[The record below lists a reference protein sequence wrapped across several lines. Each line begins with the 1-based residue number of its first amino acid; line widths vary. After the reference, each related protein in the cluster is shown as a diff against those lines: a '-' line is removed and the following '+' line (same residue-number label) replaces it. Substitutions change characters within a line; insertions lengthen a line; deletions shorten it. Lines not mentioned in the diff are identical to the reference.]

1 MTRRTEAQEIAAH
14 VIRIP
19 IQVMDLR
26 GLRFGLEIDAP
37 AGASDVLKDK
47 TRRKDYRLG
56 RAAVIRGPGAEGRR
70 PAES

>member
-1 MTRRTEAQEIAAH
+1 M
-14 VIRIP
+14 IRIA
-19 IQVMDLR
+19 IRVMDLR

-37 AGASDVLKDK
+37 TGASDLLTEK
-47 TRRKDYRLG
+47 TWRKDYRLG